1 MARNESPNILIL
13 PVISSQTTYD
23 SQMLG
28 KHVVNTG
35 EKCAVEE
42 MSSCALLCMSESHTT
57 V

>member
-1 MARNESPNILIL
+1 MARNESPNILLL

-35 EKCAVEE
+35 EKCAAWE
-42 MSSCALLCMSESHTT
+42 MSGCLMLFRSKSHIL